1 MSTRLLHLQT
11 SLLEYLTSAAAIFG
25 DRRVLPADHD
35 LHGVDIGRL
44 RFEARFSFDKRL
56 AKISSV
62 FPRTFAI
69 FTGDWA
75 PVLREFVD
83 AQPPMDIGR
92 LRNAQQFFDFLSER
106 LDHAQMEPPWLLDVA
121 ACELACAQVRA
132 HAKVGESAIADP
144 VPGALRCR
152 PGAVLL
158 RCTHDVRPVFEDR
171 AGDCAGD
178 GAGVKRHTLLVVFI
192 PPHVDGVQICDVGHE
207 VFDLLAACRQWTDP
221 ATLGL
226 VRGSDELVSDL
237 SGRGL
242 LEVR

>member
-1 MSTRLLHLQT
+1 MSTRLLDLQT
-11 SLLEYLTSAAAIFG
+11 SLLEYLTSATAIFG
-25 DRRVLPADHD
+25 DRAVSPDHD
-35 LHGVDIGRL
+35 LHGVDVARL
-44 RFEARFSFDKRL
+44 RLEARFSFDKRL

-83 AQPPMDIGR
+83 AQPPIGIGR
-92 LRNAQQFFDFLSER
+92 LTNAQQFFDFLSQR
-106 LDHAQMEPPWLLDVA
+106 LDKAQMEPPWLLDVA

-132 HAKVGESAIADP
+132 HAAAGESAIADI
-144 VPGALRCR
+144 VPGAVRCP

-158 RCTHDVRPVFEDR
+158 RCTHDVRSVFEGR
-171 AGDCAGD
+171 AGDS
-178 GAGVKRHTLLVVFI
+178 AGVKRPTLLVVFI
-192 PPHVDGVQICDVGHE
+192 PPHLDRVQICDVGRE
-207 VFDLLAACRQWTDP
+207 VFDLLSACRQWTDP

-237 SGRGL
+237 AGRGL
-242 LEVR
+242 LKVRY

>member
-11 SLLEYLTSAAAIFG
+11 SLLEYLTSATAIFG
-25 DRRVLPADHD
+25 DRPVLPADHD
-35 LHGVDIGRL
+35 LHGVDIGRVCL
-44 RFEARFSFDKRL
+44 EARFSFDKRL

-75 PVLREFVD
+75 PVLREFVG
-83 AQPPMDIGR
+83 AQPPVDIGR
-92 LRNAQQFFDFLSER
+92 LSNAQQFFDFLSRR
-106 LDHAQMEPPWLLDVA
+106 LDNAQMEPPWLLDVA

-132 HAKVGESAIADP
+132 HAEVAESAADI
-144 VPGALRCR
+144 VSGAVRCR

-158 RCTHDVRPVFEDR
+158 RCTHDVRSVFEDR
-171 AGDCAGD
+171 AGD
-178 GAGVKRHTLLVVFI
+178 GAGVKRPTLLVIFI
-192 PPHVDGVQICDVGHE
+192 PPQVDRVQICDVGRE
-207 VFDLLAACRQWTDP
+207 VFDLLSACRQWTDP

-237 SGRGL
+237 AGRGL

>member
-25 DRRVLPADHD
+25 DRSVSPADYD

-44 RFEARFSFDKRL
+44 RLEARFSFDKRL

-92 LRNAQQFFDFLSER
+92 LGNAQQFFDFLSKR
-106 LDHAQMEPPWLLDVA
+106 LDHAQMEPAWLLDVA

-132 HAKVGESAIADP
+132 HTKMGESAIADT
-144 VPGALRCR
+144 VAGAVRCR

-158 RCTHDVRPVFEDR
+158 RCTHDVRSVFEDH
-171 AGDCAGD
+171 
-178 GAGVKRHTLLVVFI
+178 AGVGAAVKRQSLVVVFI
-192 PPHVDGVQICDVGHE
+192 PPHVDRLQICDVGRE
-207 VFDLLAACRQWTDP
+207 VFDLLSACPQWTDP
-221 ATLGL
+221 ATLG
-226 VRGSDELVSDL
+226 RGLDELVSDL
-237 SGRGL
+237 AGRGL

>member
-1 MSTRLLHLQT
+1 MSTRLLDLQT

-25 DRRVLPADHD
+25 DRPVSPDHD

-44 RFEARFSFDKRL
+44 RLEARFSFDKRL

-69 FTGDWA
+69 FKGEWA
-75 PVLREFVD
+75 PVLREFVG
-83 AQPPMDIGR
+83 AQPPVDIGR
-92 LRNAQQFFDFLSER
+92 LRNAQQFFDFLSGR
-106 LDHAQMEPPWLLDVA
+106 LDNAQMEPPWLLDVA

-132 HAKVGESAIADP
+132 YVGEPAIAGA
-144 VPGALRCR
+144 VPGAVRCR

-158 RCTHDVRPVFEDR
+158 RCTHDVRSVFEGR
-171 AGDCAGD
+171 ADND
-178 GAGVKRHTLLVVFI
+178 AGVKRPTLLVVFI
-192 PPHVDGVQICDVGHE
+192 PPDVDRVQICDVGPK
-207 VFDLLAACRQWTDP
+207 VFDLLSACRQWTDP

-226 VRGSDELVSDL
+226 VRGSDEFVSDL
-237 SGRGL
+237 AGRGL

>member
-25 DRRVLPADHD
+25 DRPVSPADHD
-35 LHGVDIGRL
+35 LLGVDIGRL
-44 RFEARFSFDKRL
+44 GLEARFSFDKRL

-62 FPRTFAI
+62 FSRTFAI

-92 LRNAQQFFDFLSER
+92 LRNAQQFFGFLSKR
-106 LDHAQMEPPWLLDVA
+106 LENAQTEPPWLLDVA

-132 HAKVGESAIADP
+132 HEKAGESAVADS
-144 VPGALRCR
+144 VPGAVRCR

-158 RCTHDVRPVFEDR
+158 RCTHDVRSVFEDG
-171 AGDCAGD
+171 AGH
-178 GAGVKRHTLLVVFI
+178 GAGVKRDTLLVVFI
-192 PPHVDGVQICDVGHE
+192 PPHDDHVQICDVGRE

-221 ATLGL
+221 TTLGP

-237 SGRGL
+237 AARGL

>member
-25 DRRVLPADHD
+25 DRSVLPADHD
-35 LHGVDIGRL
+35 LHGVDVGRL
-44 RFEARFSFDKRL
+44 RLEARFSFDKRL

-75 PVLREFVD
+75 PVLREFVE
-83 AQPPMDIGR
+83 AQPPVDISR
-92 LRNAQQFFDFLSER
+92 LGNAQQFFDFLSER
-106 LDHAQMEPPWLLDVA
+106 SNHAQMEPPWLPDVA

-132 HAKVGESAIADP
+132 YAKVEESAIADT
-144 VPGALRCR
+144 VAGAVRCR

-158 RCTHDVRPVFEDR
+158 RCTYDVRSVFEDR
-171 AGDCAGD
+171 AGDA
-178 GAGVKRHTLLVVFI
+178 AGVKRHTLLVVFI
-192 PPHVDGVQICDVGHE
+192 PPHVDRVEICDVGRE

-221 ATLGL
+221 ATFGL
-226 VRGSDELVSDL
+226 VRSDELVSDL
-237 SGRGL
+237 VARGL

>member
-1 MSTRLLHLQT
+1 LDLQT

-25 DRRVLPADHD
+25 DRPVSPDHD

-44 RFEARFSFDKRL
+44 RLEARFSFDKRL

-75 PVLREFVD
+75 PVLREF
-83 AQPPMDIGR
+83 AGAEPPVDIGR
-92 LRNAQQFFDFLSER
+92 LSNAHQFFGFLSR
-106 LDHAQMEPPWLLDVA
+106 RFDNAQMEPPWLLDVA
-121 ACELACAQVRA
+121 ACELACAQARA
-132 HAKVGESAIADP
+132 YAKVEEPAIADT
-144 VPGALRCR
+144 VPGTVRCR

-158 RCTHDVRPVFEDR
+158 RCAHDVRSVFEDR
-171 AGDCAGD
+171 AGD
-178 GAGVKRHTLLVVFI
+178 GAGVKRPTLLVVFI
-192 PPHVDGVQICDVGHE
+192 PPHVDRMQICDVGRE
-207 VFDLLAACRQWTDP
+207 VFDLLSACRQWTDI

-226 VRGSDELVSDL
+226 RGSDELVSDL
-237 SGRGL
+237 AGRGL

>member
-1 MSTRLLHLQT
+1 MSTRLLHLQS

-25 DRRVLPADHD
+25 DRRVLPVDHD

-44 RFEARFSFDKRL
+44 RLEARFSFDKRL

-92 LRNAQQFFDFLSER
+92 LGNAQQFFDFLSKR
-106 LDHAQMEPPWLLDVA
+106 LDNAQMEPPWLLDVA
-121 ACELACAQVRA
+121 ACELACAKVRA
-132 HAKVGESAIADP
+132 YAKVGESAIADT
-144 VPGALRCR
+144 VAGAVRCR

-158 RCTHDVRPVFEDR
+158 RCTHDVRSVFEDHAGDR
-171 AGDCAGD
+171 AG
-178 GAGVKRHTLLVVFI
+178 VNRHTLLVIFI
-192 PPHVDGVQICDVGHE
+192 PPHVDRLQICDVGRE
-207 VFDLLAACRQWTDP
+207 VFDLRAA
-221 ATLGL
+221 
-226 VRGSDELVSDL
+226 
-237 SGRGL
+237 SGRTL
-242 LEVR
+242 RRSVSCAVRMNL

>member
-25 DRRVLPADHD
+25 HRRALPADHD

-44 RFEARFSFDKRL
+44 RLEARFSFDKRL

-92 LRNAQQFFDFLSER
+92 LGNAQQFFDFLSKR
-106 LDHAQMEPPWLLDVA
+106 SDHAQMEPPWLLDVA

-132 HAKVGESAIADP
+132 YAKAGESAIADP
-144 VPGALRCR
+144 VAGAVRCR

-158 RCTHDVRPVFEDR
+158 RCTYDVRSVFEDH
-171 AGDCAGD
+171 AGD
-178 GAGVKRHTLLVVFI
+178 GAGVERHTLLVVFI
-192 PPHVDGVQICDVGHE
+192 PPHVDRLQICDIGRE
-207 VFDLLAACRQWTDP
+207 VFDLLSACRQWTDP

-237 SGRGL
+237 AGRGL

>member
-25 DRRVLPADHD
+25 DRPVSPGHD

-44 RFEARFSFDKRL
+44 RLEARFSFDKRW

-83 AQPPMDIGR
+83 AQPPVDIGR
-92 LRNAQQFFDFLSER
+92 LRNAQQFFGFLSER
-106 LDHAQMEPPWLLDVA
+106 SDHAQMEPPWLLDVA

-132 HAKVGESAIADP
+132 HAKVEESAIADI
-144 VPGALRCR
+144 VAGAVRCR

-158 RCTHDVRPVFEDR
+158 RCTYDVRSVFEDR
-171 AGDCAGD
+171 AGG
-178 GAGVKRHTLLVVFI
+178 GAGVNRHTLLAVFI
-192 PPHVDGVQICDVGHE
+192 PPHVDRVEICDIGHE
-207 VFDLLAACRQWTDP
+207 VFDLLDACRKWTDP
-221 ATLGL
+221 AMLGL

-237 SGRGL
+237 AARGL

>member
-1 MSTRLLHLQT
+1 MSTRLLDLQT
-11 SLLEYLTSAAAIFG
+11 SLLEHLTSAAAIFG
-25 DRRVLPADHD
+25 DRPVSPGHD

-44 RFEARFSFDKRL
+44 RLEARFSFDKRW

-92 LRNAQQFFDFLSER
+92 LRNAQQFFDFLSQR
-106 LDHAQMEPPWLLDVA
+106 SDHAQMEPRWLLDVA

-132 HAKVGESAIADP
+132 HTKVEESALVDT
-144 VPGALRCR
+144 VPGAVRCR

-158 RCTHDVRPVFEDR
+158 RCTHDVRSVFEDR
-171 AGDCAGD
+171 AGD
-178 GAGVKRHTLLVVFI
+178 GAGVKRPTLLVVFI
-192 PPHVDGVQICDVGHE
+192 PPHVDCLQISDVGRE
-207 VFDLLAACRQWTDP
+207 VFDLLSACRQWTDP

-226 VRGSDELVSDL
+226 ERGSDELVSDL
-237 SGRGL
+237 AGRGL

>member
-1 MSTRLLHLQT
+1 MSTRLLDLQT

-25 DRRVLPADHD
+25 DRPVSPEHD
-35 LHGVDIGRL
+35 LHGVDTGRL
-44 RFEARFSFDKRL
+44 RLEARFSFDKRV

-62 FPRTFAI
+62 FPRTFAV

-83 AQPPMDIGR
+83 AQPPVDIGR
-92 LRNAQQFFDFLSER
+92 LRNAQQFFDFLSQR
-106 LDHAQMEPPWLLDVA
+106 LDNAQMEPPWLLDVA

-132 HAKVGESAIADP
+132 HAEVGESAIADI
-144 VPGALRCR
+144 VPGSVRCR

-158 RCTHDVRPVFEDR
+158 RCTHDVRSVFEDR
-171 AGDCAGD
+171 AGD
-178 GAGVKRHTLLVVFI
+178 GAGVKRPTLLVVFI
-192 PPHVDGVQICDVGHE
+192 LPHVDRVQICDVGRE
-207 VFDLLAACRQWTDP
+207 VFDLLSACRQWTDP

-237 SGRGL
+237 AGRGL